1 MTGVLGA
8 IPAGSRILLD
18 TSVLVAYL
26 GATEPVATAAIDLIE
41 GCLRTARNDGVIST
55 ISVAELLTR
64 PFRTDRQAV
73 DMTVAFLWSL
83 PDLLVRSVDFLVAAE
98 AARIRAA
105 TRLGMPDASILA
117 TGVLTTAHVLA
128 TNDRH
133 LAAAASS
140 VAPHIDVLLLAEVV
154 G

>member
-1 MTGVLGA
+1 VDRCDKT
-8 IPAGSRILLD
+8 
-18 TSVLVAYL
+18 
-26 GATEPVATAAIDLIE
+26 
-41 GCLRTARNDGVIST
+41 
-55 ISVAELLTR
+55 TR
-64 PFRTDRQAV
+64 HRTDRQAV
-73 DMTVAFLWSL
+73 DMTVAFLWGL

-117 TGVLTTAHVLA
+117 TGVLTMAQVLA

-133 LAAAASS
+133 LADAASS
-140 VAPHIDVLLLAEVV
+140 VAPHIDVLLLAEVL